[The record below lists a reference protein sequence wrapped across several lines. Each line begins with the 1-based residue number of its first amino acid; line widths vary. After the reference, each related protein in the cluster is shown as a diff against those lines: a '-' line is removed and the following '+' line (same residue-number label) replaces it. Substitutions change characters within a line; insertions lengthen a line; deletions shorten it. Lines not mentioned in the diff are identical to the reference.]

1 MSLDGTGL
9 EYRVPGG
16 RRPLFSGLDLRIEP
30 GQVVGLT
37 GHSGRGKSTLARILA
52 GHTAPAAG
60 TVLCDGHPIGAP
72 GPRPVQLV
80 QQHPEKA
87 VNPRWTMRSVVA
99 EAYDPDP
106 ALADRLGIRPEWY
119 RRRPGELSGGE
130 LQRFCLLRALG
141 PRTRYLIAD
150 EMTAMFDTLTQAEL
164 FAAVMEIVA
173 ERSLGLLV
181 ISHDD
186 PLLRRL
192 CDEIVAMPEQQ
203 PAAAP

>member
-1 MSLDGTGL
+1 MSLRATDL
-9 EYRVPGG
+9 AYRVPGG
-16 RRPLFSGLDLRIEP
+16 HQLFTGLDLRVEA

-37 GHSGRGKSTLARILA
+37 GESGCGKSTLARILA
-52 GHTAPAAG
+52 GHLPPTTG
-60 TVLCDGHPIGAP
+60 TVLTDGYPVNAP

-99 EAYDPDP
+99 EAHDPDP
-106 ALADRLGIRPEWY
+106 ALCERLGIRAEWY
-119 RRRPGELSGGE
+119 GRRPAELSGGE

-164 FAAVMEIVA
+164 FAVVRDIVT
-173 ERSLGLLV
+173 ERSIGLLV
-181 ISHDD
+181 ISHDI
-186 PLLRRL
+186 PLLDRL
-192 CDEIVAMPEQQ
+192 CDEIVAMPEQASAVS
-203 PAAAP
+203 P